1 MKVNW
6 IKDGCEI
13 IFSDE
18 EKKIIPEKGK
28 LVMNYRYTKDFINM
42 FANMVMQM
50 QSELSERDSSFDD
63 LTTSHDSEIRTS

>member
-50 QSELSERDSSFDD
+50 QAELSERDSSLDD
-63 LTTSHDSEIRTS
+63 LTTTHDSEIRTS

>member
-1 MKVNW
+1 MKINW
-6 IKDGCEI
+6 VKDGCEI

-50 QSELSERDSSFDD
+50 QAELSERDSSFDD
-63 LTTSHDSEIRTS
+63 LTTSPDSEIRTS

>member
-1 MKVNW
+1 MKINW
-6 IKDGCEI
+6 VKDGCEI

-50 QSELSERDSSFDD
+50 QAELSERDSSLDD
-63 LTTSHDSEIRTS
+63 LTTTHDSEIRTS